1 MFERFTDRARHV
13 VVLAQEEA
21 RGLQHNYIGTEHL
34 LLGLLGEPD
43 GIGARALEGFGL
55 TLAKAREEVI
65 ARVDTGKKVTLG
77 HIPFT
82 PRSKKSL
89 ELALREALALG
100 HNYIGTEH
108 ILLGLV
114 REGEGVGAQVIAAYA
129 PEPVPVRVRLA
140 VLDLMPNTPSESG
153 RRWFRRR
160 RGTAGEG
167 ESEGETE
174 RAQLDATPAADA
186 ALSEAARI
194 AGSKRVGSQHLV
206 LAALADPESVAART
220 LVALGLDL
228 DVARDALQSAELT
241 GTTDESPEE
250 AGRRQ
255 LRLRVT
261 DTYASLEV
269 RDPAL
274 VDLARAALEAVG
286 DETDEA
292 GTIPGDLPASA
303 SFTSV
308 WRALHDSFDDI
319 RRRAGTG
326 IEPPA
331 SDPPDAA

>member
-55 TLAKAREEVI
+55 SLAKAREEVI
-65 ARVDTGKKVTLG
+65 ARVDAGKKAPEG

-82 PRSKKSL
+82 PRSKKTL

-114 REGEGVGAQVIAAYA
+114 READGVGAQIIGAYA
-129 PEPVPVRVRLA
+129 PDPVATRVRLA
-140 VLDLMPNTPSESG
+140 VLDLLPNTPAESG
-153 RRWFRRR
+153 RHWFRRR
-160 RGTAGEG
+160 RTGLG

-174 RAQLDATPAADA
+174 RAQLDTTPAADA
-186 ALSEAARI
+186 ALSEAARL

-206 LAALADPESVAART
+206 LAALTDPESVAART
-220 LVALGLDL
+220 LVGLGLDL
-228 DVARDALQSAELT
+228 DAARNALESADLT
-241 GTTDESPEE
+241 GTTDEAPEE

-255 LRLRVT
+255 LRLRVA
-261 DTYASLEV
+261 DTYASIEI
-269 RDPAL
+269 RDPEL
-274 VDLARAALEAVG
+274 VDLARAALDAVG
-286 DETDEA
+286 DETDET
-292 GTIPGDLPASA
+292 GTIPGDLPVSA
-303 SFTSV
+303 SFANV
-308 WRALHDSFDDI
+308 WRVLQDSLDDI
-319 RRRAGTG
+319 RRRAGSG
-326 IEPPA
+326 IEPQSPE
-331 SDPPDAA
+331 PPDTA

>member
-1 MFERFTDRARHV
+1 VFERFTDRARHV

-43 GIGARALEGFGL
+43 GIGARALDGFGL
-55 TLAKAREEVI
+55 SLTKAREEVI
-65 ARVDTGKKVTLG
+65 ARVDTGKKAPEG

-82 PRSKKSL
+82 PRSKKAL
-89 ELALREALALG
+89 EFSLREALALG

-114 REGEGVGAQVIAAYA
+114 READGVGAQIVTAYA
-129 PEPVPVRVRLA
+129 PEPVAVRVRLA
-140 VLDLMPNTPSESG
+140 VLDLLPSAPSESG

-160 RGTAGEG
+160 RGGSGEG
-167 ESEGETE
+167 EGETE
-174 RAQLDATPAADA
+174 RAQLDTTPAADA

-228 DVARDALQSAELT
+228 DVARDALESADLT

-292 GTIPGDLPASA
+292 GTIPGDLPATT
-303 SFTSV
+303 SFTNV
-308 WRALHDSFDDI
+308 WRVLHDSLDDI

-326 IEPPA
+326 LEA
-331 SDPPDAA
+331 SDSDPPDAA